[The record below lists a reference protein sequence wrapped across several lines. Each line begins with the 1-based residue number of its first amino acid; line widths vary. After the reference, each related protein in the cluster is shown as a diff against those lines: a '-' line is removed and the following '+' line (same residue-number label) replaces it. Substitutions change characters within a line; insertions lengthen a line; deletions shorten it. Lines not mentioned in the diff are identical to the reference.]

1 MSADARLSSR
11 QGYSLRIEAD
21 PDEPDGAPSFE
32 TRSEDVL
39 RMTTSTAPGSAFFV
53 GQLVHV
59 RGADGNFRQLAR
71 VCDVRTADAAG
82 ASRLAYWCRHVP
94 DGWGFG
100 V

>member
-1 MSADARLSSR
+1 M
-11 QGYSLRIEAD
+11 
-21 PDEPDGAPSFE
+21 DEPGAAPSFE
-32 TRSEDVL
+32 THSEDAL
-39 RMTTSTAPGSAFFV
+39 RMATATAPGSAFFV

-59 RGADGNFRQLAR
+59 RGADVDFRQLAR